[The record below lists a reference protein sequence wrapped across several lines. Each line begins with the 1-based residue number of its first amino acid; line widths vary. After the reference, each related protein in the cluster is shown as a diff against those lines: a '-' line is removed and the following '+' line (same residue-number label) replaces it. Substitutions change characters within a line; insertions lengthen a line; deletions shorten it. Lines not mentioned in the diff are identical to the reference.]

1 MSLLAAFWCKF
12 TKAYLYKVVFI
23 ALCLIFTCVNLQASR
38 NAVNSE
44 SDSLRISLLTC
55 SPGDEIYSAYGHSAV
70 RVVDLKLGY
79 DLVFNYGTFDFGTP
93 YFIPKFLC
101 GTLDYMLSVSSYQRF
116 VRAYERE
123 QRDVVESE
131 LILSTYEKVDLERFL
146 FRNMQ
151 PENRFYRY
159 DFFFDNC
166 ATRIR
171 DLVFRISKR
180 DVSAFQK
187 ADEDETFRDCLH
199 LYVGSERWYGQ
210 GIDLILGTRA
220 DRDISGYEKAMLPDF
235 LEQLLRRDGLLG
247 EREQVLSCRREE
259 NDDMPVSPNVFS
271 WGFVIAILISS
282 LIEWKRNKWF
292 KWVDYLLFAVSSIL
306 SLLFWF
312 LWLIS
317 EIKITSYNLN
327 VLWASVLYI
336 PMIVCLIRHKDMATR
351 RLAKLNIIL
360 IAAFFA
366 EAVCGIQYAP
376 PIAIASAVCLMARNI
391 LIVMRF
397 NRSHEIKSMA

>member
-1 MSLLAAFWCKF
+1 MSLSAVLWCKF
-12 TKAYLYKVVFI
+12 TNAHLYKVALI
-23 ALCLIFTCVNLQASR
+23 ALCIVFTCANLHALPTI
-38 NAVNSE
+38 VNSTP
-44 SDSLRISLLTC
+44 DTLRISLLTC

-70 RVVDLKLGY
+70 RVVDQKRGY

-116 VRAYERE
+116 IRAYERE
-123 QRDVVESE
+123 RRDVAESE
-131 LILSTYEKVDLERFL
+131 LILSTEERADLEQFL

-171 DLVFRISKR
+171 DLVFRISGR

-199 LYVGSERWYGQ
+199 LYVGQERWYGQ

-220 DRDISGYEKAMLPDF
+220 DQDISDYEKAMLPDF
-235 LEQLLRRDGLLG
+235 LEQLLRRGGLLG
-247 EREQVLSCRREE
+247 ERQQVLSCRSTVE
-259 NDDMPVSPNVFS
+259 DDMPVSPNAFS
-271 WGFVIAILISS
+271 WGLVVVILASS
-282 LIEWKRNKWF
+282 VIEWKRGKWF

-336 PMIVCLIRHKDMATR
+336 PMIVCLIRQNDMATR

-360 IAAFFA
+360 IVAFFA
-366 EAVCGIQYAP
+366 ESVCGIQYAP
-376 PIAIASAVCLMARNI
+376 PVAIASAVCLMARNM